1 MLRTRTVAA
10 LLALL
15 AAGTCFSQMRIEM
28 VPVVDR
34 ARHETV
40 AQLETRIFMPMGDG
54 PFPVAILNHGSAGG
68 APKRSLPWQREGK
81 YLSERGYIVIAPMRR
96 GRGRGRGKSTGVSL
110 ESEEKNC
117 AAESWIPGL
126 TSAMED
132 IDAII
137 EFSRTLPKV
146 KPHEVLLLGVSRGGF
161 LSIAYTAEGKY
172 RNDVQRVVN
181 FVGGWVAQ
189 AEDKCPVDFN
199 LVSFHK
205 YGASTHTKMLW
216 LYGVND
222 MFYGDA
228 NVNGYFEA
236 FKSAGGSADFY
247 LIDGVPE
254 NGHWLPNHPNKWS
267 PYVERFLF
275 PRLAP

>member
-1 MLRTRTVAA
+1 MLRAGTISA

-15 AAGTCFSQMRIEM
+15 AACTCFSQVRIEM
-28 VPVVDR
+28 IPVVDS

-68 APKRSLPWQREGK
+68 APKQSLAWQREGK
-81 YLSERGYIVIAPMRR
+81 YLSERGYIVVAPMR
-96 GRGRGRGKSTGVSL
+96 RGRGKSTGVSL

-117 AAESWIPGL
+117 ATESWIPGL

-132 IDAII
+132 VDAII

-161 LSIAYTAEGKY
+161 LSIAYSAEGKY

-181 FVGGWVAQ
+181 LVGGWVAQ

-199 LVSFHK
+199 LLSFRK
-205 YGASTHTKMLW
+205 YGPATQTKMLW

-254 NGHWLPNHPNKWS
+254 NGHWLPNYSNKWR

-275 PRLAP
+275 PHLAP